1 MEHTGKAV
9 MKAVRLGILALALC
23 ATPLAA
29 QQAGGDA
36 NVGVTVED
44 RDSSLPLEITS
55 NDLRLDQDTNTATFT
70 GDVVAVQGNL
80 TLTADWM
87 EVRYARNSESGAN
100 EVSEVTARGNVVM
113 VQEHP
118 DDPDKKPDVAESEVA
133 VYTAETEIVV
143 MTVDV
148 LLVQDGTVLTGDRL
162 DYNVETG
169 EGKMSGRV
177 RTLILPDE
185 PEDPE
190 EPEE

>member
-1 MEHTGKAV
+1 
-9 MKAVRLGILALALC
+9 
-23 ATPLAA
+23 
-29 QQAGGDA
+29 
-36 NVGVTVED
+36 
-44 RDSSLPLEITS
+44 
-55 NDLRLDQDTNTATFT
+55 
-70 GDVVAVQGNL
+70 
-80 TLTADWM
+80 
-87 EVRYARNSESGAN
+87 
-100 EVSEVTARGNVVM
+100 
-113 VQEHP
+113 
-118 DDPDKKPDVAESEVA
+118 
-133 VYTAETEIVV
+133 